1 MNSQESMNKSPT
13 WGNNIKLIVGL
24 TLVAITAA
32 FLIRFQLILSPL
44 FLTFILVY
52 LLRPVIVWLSG
63 ITRLSWRWAV
73 NITFIVFII
82 VMLVAFTLTGV
93 AVVQQLQSLINVIQ
107 RFVNNLP
114 DMIAEFSTK
123 VYLIGPYEVDMS
135 HYLSTSNLE
144 SIAQQ
149 LLNAVQPILGQA
161 GSLLGT
167 VASGTASFLGWAFFI
182 LLVSYFILADMGQV
196 PDQLVE
202 VDLPGYGY
210 DIRRIGR
217 ELSRIWNAF
226 LRGQIIMFTLS
237 VVVYT
242 ILFAILGVRYFLA
255 LALVSG
261 LARFVPY
268 VGQWVNW
275 AVLILVTVFQR
286 SNYFG
291 LEPLQYVILVAAFV
305 FVIDQVFDNVISP
318 RILGKS
324 MGVHPAAVLVAAI
337 IGFSL
342 LGIVG
347 VILAAPGLAT
357 VTMLGRY
364 VTRKMLDLDPWP
376 ESMDVDVKVDYPWKK
391 WWLQLRSWVLQVW
404 NRINRN
410 PPSSS

>member
-1 MNSQESMNKSPT
+1 MTSPDSMNKSPT

-24 TLVAITAA
+24 TLVALVAA
-32 FLIRFQLILSPL
+32 FLIRFQLILPPL
-44 FLTFILVY
+44 LLTLILIY
-52 LLRPVIVWLSG
+52 LLRPVIVWLSDV
-63 ITRLSWRWAV
+63 TRLSWRWAV
-73 NITFIVFII
+73 NITFIVLIV

-114 DMIAEFSTK
+114 DMIAEFSTR
-123 VYLIGPYEVDMS
+123 VFLIGPYQVDMS

-144 SIAQQ
+144 SLVQQ
-149 LLNAVQPILGQA
+149 LLSAIQPMLGQA

-196 PDQLVE
+196 PDELVE
-202 VDLPGYGY
+202 VKLPGYGY
-210 DIRRIGR
+210 DIQRIGR

-237 VVVYT
+237 VGVYT
-242 ILFAILGVRYFLA
+242 ILYAILGVRYFLA

-268 VGQWVNW
+268 IGQWVNW
-275 AVLILVTVFQR
+275 AVLILVTVFQK

-291 LEPLQYVILVAAFV
+291 LDTLQYVILVAVFV
-305 FVIDQVFDNVISP
+305 FIIDQIFDNVVSP
-318 RILGKS
+318 RILGRS
-324 MGVHPAAVLVAAI
+324 MGVHPAAVLIAAI

-364 VTRKMLDLDPWP
+364 IVRKMLDLDPWP
-376 ESMDVDVKVDYPWKK
+376 KPDRAEDEGGYPWKK
-391 WWLQLRSWVLQVW
+391 WWQQLRTWFIAVW
-404 NRINRN
+404 KRVSRNR
-410 PPSSS
+410 SG